1 MSNIPVNNVEDSSE
15 NPVIQQSDG
24 ASTNPLVRVRNL
36 AKALDNDEFA
46 TTTELVHRFRQEKAL
61 IAELPS
67 VFEGALEGILERLES
82 TAMFNEEACSFSQTD
97 MFAALSVWV
106 EKAESYLLKQ
116 LGVNLD

>member
-1 MSNIPVNNVEDSSE
+1 MSNIPE
-15 NPVIQQSDG
+15 NET
-24 ASTNPLVRVRNL
+24 TNPISRVRAL
-36 AKALDNDEFA
+36 AKALENDEFA

-61 IAELPS
+61 LAELPS

-116 LGVNLD
+116 LGVDLE

>member
-1 MSNIPVNNVEDSSE
+1 MNTIENPTENSSE
-15 NPVIQQSDG
+15 NPS
-24 ASTNPLVRVRNL
+24 SNPLSRVRSL
-36 AKALDNDEFA
+36 SKALENEEFS

-61 IAELPS
+61 LAELPS

-116 LGVNLD
+116 LGVDLD